1 MSAFPHRGVAAARHS
16 PLSWATMWRTRWAD
30 TRLALVTAV
39 SVMYAVLFA
48 LNVATLLT
56 PARLSFRLDIPSW
69 GAARIAYVLPG
80 GSLWD
85 QGVRAG
91 DRALTV
97 DGRVPG
103 HALTG
108 HAPIRRL
115 TVRTRSGAVLVLDV
129 GALRRGHSTWPVLL
143 LSPWFLLLGTLVVL
157 RAPPTIGRAAYALF
171 VSAACALALA
181 PAADNDDALAMMI
194 EWTAGAFFASCFAG
208 FFLTFPTP
216 RGTARGRAV
225 LFLPPLLGAARG
237 LASLRWTALYDAAYL
252 ARMAVLLAYLLAGA
266 GLLVSSFRRA
276 RDGDTRRGLTII
288 SAGTVASIAPFTMLY
303 LLPVVLHG
311 APLLSSETAILA
323 LALLPASFA
332 YAILR
337 HKVLNIPLLQ
347 RWLAHGLLWGM
358 VFALCLAVAYGLRH
372 VADTDIGGPIATL
385 FVFAVLVLLTGL
397 AFRRPYDGLRR
408 VLDAHL
414 FKDAYDYRDAL
425 ERLSRDLSLAGD
437 LDTLAA
443 ALPDRLQRLMN
454 LDFAVLLADEARGA
468 LGDRGPHTP
477 CPVNLAAATRA
488 VQGEPRAVSLA
499 DGETAVLVV
508 PLRTHDR
515 LVGHLC
521 LGPKRSGEPFRP
533 EDRALLSTLSGQLAA
548 LVRNAQLVDELRA
561 QVNVLQAREAT
572 LDTLN
577 ERLQHAQEEERARLA
592 ADLHDE
598 VLQTALHLRR
608 RLIADGQGRAAADGH
623 VAVAEAVIDQ
633 LRLVC
638 TSVRPPA
645 LDELGLAAAL
655 EALALD
661 LGAGLTVPILLD
673 ADPALTELA
682 LSPDIEL
689 VIYRAAQEAL
699 NNALRHARPAT
710 IRMTLR
716 CDDGAV
722 RLSVCDDGDGFVV
735 PERLDTL
742 AAAGHLGLVGLQRRV
757 GHAGG
762 RLSVIAAPGRG
773 TVVRVAIPVV
783 VMKGVTE

>member
-1 MSAFPHRGVAAARHS
+1 
-16 PLSWATMWRTRWAD
+16 
-30 TRLALVTAV
+30 
-39 SVMYAVLFA
+39 
-48 LNVATLLT
+48 
-56 PARLSFRLDIPSW
+56 
-69 GAARIAYVLPG
+69 
-80 GSLWD
+80 
-85 QGVRAG
+85 
-91 DRALTV
+91 
-97 DGRVPG
+97 
-103 HALTG
+103 
-108 HAPIRRL
+108 
-115 TVRTRSGAVLVLDV
+115 
-129 GALRRGHSTWPVLL
+129 
-143 LSPWFLLLGTLVVL
+143 
-157 RAPPTIGRAAYALF
+157 
-171 VSAACALALA
+171 
-181 PAADNDDALAMMI
+181 
-194 EWTAGAFFASCFAG
+194 
-208 FFLTFPTP
+208 
-216 RGTARGRAV
+216 
-225 LFLPPLLGAARG
+225 
-237 LASLRWTALYDAAYL
+237 
-252 ARMAVLLAYLLAGA
+252 
-266 GLLVSSFRRA
+266 
-276 RDGDTRRGLTII
+276 
-288 SAGTVASIAPFTMLY
+288 MLY

-311 APLLSSETAILA
+311 VPLLSSETAILA
-323 LALLPASFA
+323 LALLPASFT

-337 HKVLNIPLLQ
+337 HSVLNVPLLQ
-347 RWLAHGLLWGM
+347 RWLAHSFLWGLL
-358 VFALCLAVAYGLRH
+358 FALCVAVAYGLRH
-372 VADTDIGGPIATL
+372 VANVAIGGPIATL

-397 AFRRPYDGLRR
+397 AFRWPYDGLRR

-425 ERLSRDLSLAGD
+425 EGLSRDLSLVGD

-454 LDFAVLLADEARGA
+454 LDFAVLLADGARGA
-468 LGDRGPHTP
+468 FGDWGPQGP
-477 CPVNLAAATRA
+477 CPVDLAAAVRA

-499 DGETAVLVV
+499 DGETAVLIV

-521 LGPKRSGEPFRP
+521 LGPKRSGEPFRA
-533 EDRALLSTLSGQLAA
+533 EDRALLATLSGHLAA

-561 QVNVLQAREAT
+561 QVGLLRAREAT

-598 VLQTALHLRR
+598 ALQTALHLRH
-608 RLIADGQGRAAADGH
+608 RLLGDGQGRAAAAGH

-638 TSVRPPA
+638 TTVRPPA

-673 ADPALTELA
+673 ADPEVIELA

-699 NNALRHARPAT
+699 NNALRHARPAI

-722 RLSVCDDGDGFVV
+722 QLSVCDDGDGFVV
-735 PERLDTL
+735 PARLDTL

-773 TVVRVAIPVV
+773 TVVRVAIPVA
-783 VMKGVTE
+783 VMEGVTE

>member
-1 MSAFPHRGVAAARHS
+1 MTAARHS
-16 PLSWATMWRTRWAD
+16 LLSWAPPWRPRWVD
-30 TRLALVTAV
+30 TRLTLVAAV
-39 SVMYAVLFA
+39 SVVYAVLFA
-48 LNVATLLT
+48 LNIATLLA
-56 PARLSFRLDIPSW
+56 PARLSFQLDTPSR
-69 GAARIAYVLPG
+69 GSARIAYVLPG
-80 GSLWD
+80 GDLWD

-103 HALTG
+103 HALEG
-108 HAPIRRL
+108 NAPIRRL
-115 TVRTRSGAVLVLDV
+115 SVRTRSGAVLVLDV

-157 RAPPTIGRAAYALF
+157 RAPPTIGRATYALF

-181 PAADNDDALAMMI
+181 PAADNDDALAMMV
-194 EWTAGAFFASCFAG
+194 EWAAGALFAG
-208 FFLTFPTP
+208 CFVAFFLTFPAP
-216 RGTARGRAV
+216 RGTTRGRAL
-225 LFLPPLLGAARG
+225 LFVPPLLGVALG
-237 LASLRWTALYDAAYL
+237 LASLQWPALYDTAYL

-276 RDGDTRRGLTII
+276 RDGETRRGLTII

-337 HKVLNIPLLQ
+337 HNVLNVPLLQ
-347 RWLAHGLLWGM
+347 RWLAHGLLWGI
-358 VFALCLAVAYGLRH
+358 VFVLCLAVAYGLRR
-372 VADTDIGGPIATL
+372 VVNADIGVPTGTL
-385 FVFAVLVLLTGL
+385 VVFAALVLLTGL

-408 VLDAHL
+408 VLDDRL
-414 FKDAYDYRDAL
+414 FKDAYEYRAAL
-425 ERLSRDLSLAGD
+425 QGLSRDLSLVGD
-437 LDTLAA
+437 LDALDA
-443 ALPDRLQRLMN
+443 ALPGRLQRLMN
-454 LDFAVLLADEARGA
+454 LDFAVLLAEGTRGA
-468 LGDRGPHTP
+468 PGARGPHGP
-477 CPVNLAAATRA
+477 CLVDLAAAARA
-488 VQGEPRAVSLA
+488 VQGAPRTVSLA
-499 DGETAVLVV
+499 DGETAVLIV

-521 LGPKRSGEPFRP
+521 LGPKRSGEPFRA

-561 QVNVLQAREAT
+561 QVDALRAREAT

-577 ERLQHAQEEERARLA
+577 ERLQHAQEEERARIA

-598 VLQTALHLRR
+598 ALQTALHLRR
-608 RLIADGQGRAAADGH
+608 RLLADGRGRVAAAGH
-623 VAVAEAVIDQ
+623 VAIAEAVIDQ

-638 TSVRPPA
+638 TTVRPPA

-655 EALALD
+655 ETLALD
-661 LGAGLTVPILLD
+661 LGADLTVPILLD

-682 LSPDIEL
+682 LSPAVEL
-689 VIYRAAQEAL
+689 VLYRAAQEAL

-716 CDDGAV
+716 CEDGAV
-722 RLSVCDDGDGFVV
+722 RLFVCDDGDGFAV

-742 AAAGHLGLVGLQRRV
+742 AAAGHLGLAGLQRRV

-762 RLSVIAAPGRG
+762 RLSVTAEPGRG
-773 TVVRVAIPVV
+773 TLVRVAIPLAAARGV
-783 VMKGVTE
+783 KG